1 MVRLAGFFTSIRIR
15 KWFHFRV
22 LLRLTALPTLFFCGT
37 SGVSAQSIFP
47 SRLNLEEAVEKALE
61 NNPQTKLSESKL
73 KFADLKIK
81 EAKTGMRPYADFTQ
95 SVTRSNNP
103 VFVFGSRL
111 EQGRF
116 ATANFAL
123 DSLNNPK
130 GMLNFRSVVGFRLSL
145 FDQRQTR
152 ARIDQANLGKCQTEL
167 QAEGVRQRLR
177 FEVIRTFYGAILG
190 KEMLKVGDEAV
201 RSAEANKKK
210 TKDLREVGMVTDAD
224 YLKANVERANAGQQ
238 RIEAESALITTTAE
252 LNLLIGDKPELERE
266 IVGDLQEKYFPIA
279 DLDTLI
285 RTSLQNRP
293 DYLASEL
300 AIQSSKRQT
309 RAVKDSKLPH
319 VDAFGNISY
328 NSPYIAGGS
337 SNYTVGV
344 SLSYTLFD
352 AGRKTRI
359 EQANE
364 SEVSTD
370 AEKRIL
376 ANQITLEVVRA
387 FQNYKTAR
395 AKIEVSIKSIAQA
408 EEALWIMQDRYK
420 LDLATFDQ
428 VIGSETA
435 LVRAKHSLLT
445 ARYEYYVGFASVLL
459 ATGQLTDV
467 RMFD

>member
-1 MVRLAGFFTSIRIR
+1 MVRLAGFFISIRIR
-15 KWFHFRV
+15 KWFHFRA
-22 LLRLTALPTLFFCGT
+22 LLRLTALPTLFFCAT

-47 SRLNLEEAVEKALE
+47 SPLNLEEAVEKALE
-61 NNPQTKLSESKL
+61 NNPQTRLSESKL
-73 KFADLKIK
+73 RIADLKIK
-81 EAKTGMRPYADFTQ
+81 EAKTGMQPYADFTQ
-95 SVTRSNNP
+95 SVIRSNNP

-116 ATANFAL
+116 TTANFAL

-130 GMLNFRSVVGFRLSL
+130 GLVNFRSVAGFRMSL

-152 ARIDQANLGKCQTEL
+152 ARVDQANLGKCQTEL

-177 FEVIRTFYGAILG
+177 FDVIRTFYGAILG

-210 TKDLREVGMVTDAD
+210 ANDMREVGMVTYAD
-224 YLKANVERANAGQQ
+224 YLKANVERANVGQQ
-238 RIEAESALITTTAE
+238 KLEAESALITTTAE
-252 LNLLIGDKPELERE
+252 LNVMIGDNPELERE

-293 DYLASEL
+293 DYLAAEL

-309 RAVKDSKLPH
+309 RAVKDSKLPR

-337 SNYTVGV
+337 LDYTVGV

-359 EQANE
+359 EQATE
-364 SEVSTD
+364 AEVSAD

-408 EEALWIMQDRYK
+408 EEALRIVQDRYR
-420 LDLATFDQ
+420 LGFAIFDE
-428 VIGSETA
+428 VIGAETA
-435 LVRAKHSLLT
+435 LVRAKHRLLT
-445 ARYEYYVGFASVLL
+445 ARYEYYVGVASVLL

-467 RMFD
+467 RIFD

>member
-1 MVRLAGFFTSIRIR
+1 MVRLEDFLMSIRIR

-22 LLRLTALPTLFFCGT
+22 LLRLTALPTLFFCAT

-47 SRLNLEEAVEKALE
+47 GRLNLEEAVEKALE

-73 KFADLKIK
+73 KLADLKIK
-81 EAKTGMRPYADFTQ
+81 EAKTGMRPSADFTQ

-103 VFVFGSRL
+103 VFVFASRL

-116 ATANFAL
+116 TPANFTL

-130 GMLNFRSVVGFRLSL
+130 GMFNFRSVARFEMSL
-145 FDQRQTR
+145 FDQRQTQ
-152 ARIDQANLGKCQTEL
+152 ARVDQAGLGKCQTEL

-177 FEVIRTFYGAILG
+177 FDVIRTFYGAILG

-210 TKDLREVGMVTDAD
+210 ANDMRETGMVTYAD
-224 YLKANVERANAGQQ
+224 YLKANVERAKVGQQ
-238 RIEAESALITTTAE
+238 KLEAENALITTTAE

-285 RTSLQNRP
+285 RASLQNRP
-293 DYLASEL
+293 DYLAMEL

-309 RAVKDSKLPH
+309 RAVKDLKLPR
-319 VDAFGNISY
+319 VEAFGNISY
-328 NSPYIAGGS
+328 NSPYIAGGRS
-337 SNYTVGV
+337 DYTVGV

-352 AGRKTRI
+352 AGRKARL
-359 EQANE
+359 EQAVE
-364 SEVSTD
+364 AEVSTD

-395 AKIEVSIKSIAQA
+395 AKIEVSIKSVAQA
-408 EEALWIMQDRYK
+408 EEALWIVQDRYR
-420 LDLATFDQ
+420 LGLATFDQ
-428 VIGSETA
+428 VIGSEAA

-445 ARYEYYVGFASVLL
+445 ARYEYYLGYASVLL

>member
-1 MVRLAGFFTSIRIR
+1 MSIRIK
-15 KWFHFRV
+15 KWSHFRV
-22 LLRLTALPTLFFCGT
+22 LLRLTALPALFFFCAIY
-37 SGVSAQSIFP
+37 GVSAQSIFP
-47 SRLNLEEAVEKALE
+47 SPLNLEEAVEKALE

-73 KFADLKIK
+73 KLADLKIK

-103 VFVFGSRL
+103 VYVFSSRL

-116 ATANFAL
+116 TTANFAP

-130 GMLNFRSVVGFRLSL
+130 GLFNFRSVVGFRMPL

-152 ARIDQANLGKCQTEL
+152 ARVDQADLGKYQTEL

-177 FEVIRTFYGAILG
+177 FDVIRTFYGAILS
-190 KEMLKVGDEAV
+190 KELLKVGDEAV
-201 RSAEANKKK
+201 KSAEANKKK
-210 TKDLREVGMVTDAD
+210 AQDMREVGMVTNAD
-224 YLKANVERANAGQQ
+224 YLKANVERAKVGQQ
-238 RIEAESALITTTAE
+238 RLEAESALITTTAE

-266 IVGDLQEKYFPIA
+266 IVGDLLEKYFPVA

-300 AIQSSKRQT
+300 AVRINKRKT
-309 RAVKDSKLPH
+309 KAIKDSKLPR
-319 VDAFGNISY
+319 VDAFGNVSY

-344 SLSYTLFD
+344 TLSYTLFD
-352 AGRKTRI
+352 PGRKFRI
-359 EQANE
+359 EQATE
-364 SEVSTD
+364 TEVSAD

-408 EEALWIMQDRYK
+408 EEALRIVQDRYK
-420 LDLATFDQ
+420 LGFAVFDE
-428 VIGSETA
+428 VIAAETA

-445 ARYEYYVGFASVLL
+445 ARYEYYVGAASVLL

-467 RMFD
+467 RMFE

>member
-1 MVRLAGFFTSIRIR
+1 MQT
-15 KWFHFRV
+15 
-22 LLRLTALPTLFFCGT
+22 LLFCAT

-73 KFADLKIK
+73 KIADLKIK

-103 VFVFGSRL
+103 VFVFASRL

-116 ATANFAL
+116 TTANFNL

-130 GMLNFRSVVGFRLSL
+130 GLFNFRSVAGFQMPL
-145 FDQRQTR
+145 FDQRQTQ
-152 ARIDQANLGKCQTEL
+152 ARVDQANLGKCQTEL

-177 FEVIRTFYGAILG
+177 FDVIRTFYGAILG

-210 TKDLREVGMVTDAD
+210 ANDMREAGMVTYAD
-224 YLKANVERANAGQQ
+224 YLKANVERAKAGQQ
-238 RIEAESALITTTAE
+238 KLEAESALITTTAE
-252 LNLLIGDKPELERE
+252 LNLMIGDEPELERE
-266 IVGDLQEKYFPIA
+266 IVGDLQEQYFPIA

-309 RAVKDSKLPH
+309 RAVKDSKLPRIT
-319 VDAFGNISY
+319 AIGNISY
-328 NSPYIAGGS
+328 SSPYIAGGS
-337 SNYTVGV
+337 SDYTVGV

-359 EQANE
+359 EQATE
-364 SEVSTD
+364 AEVSTD

-408 EEALWIMQDRYK
+408 EEALRIVQDRYS
-420 LDLATFDQ
+420 LGFAIFDE
-428 VIGSETA
+428 VIGAETA

-445 ARYEYYVGFASVLL
+445 ARYEYYVGAASVLL

-467 RMFD
+467 RLFD

>member
-1 MVRLAGFFTSIRIR
+1 MVPLAGFLMFIQTG
-15 KWFHFRV
+15 KWVHFRV
-22 LLRLTALPTLFFCGT
+22 LLRLTALPTLFFCAT
-37 SGVSAQSIFP
+37 FWVSAQNIFP

-73 KFADLKIK
+73 KLADLKIK
-81 EAKTGMRPYADFTQ
+81 EAKTGIQPYADFTQ

-130 GMLNFRSVVGFRLSL
+130 GLLNFRSVAGVRMPL

-152 ARIDQANLGKCQTEL
+152 SRIVQANLGKRQTEL

-177 FEVIRTFYGAILG
+177 FDVIRAFYGAILG
-190 KEMLKVGDEAV
+190 KEMLKVGDETV

-210 TKDLREVGMVTDAD
+210 AKDMREVGMVTYAD
-224 YLKANVERANAGQQ
+224 YLKADVERANAGQQ
-238 RIEAESALITTTAE
+238 KIEAESALITTTAE
-252 LNLLIGDKPELERE
+252 LNLLIGDKPELERD
-266 IVGDLQEKYFPIA
+266 IAGDLQEKYFPIA

-285 RTSLQNRP
+285 NTSLQNRP

-300 AIQSSKRQT
+300 AVQSSKRQT
-309 RAVKDSKLPH
+309 RAVKDSKLPR

-328 NSPYIAGGS
+328 NSPYIAKGS
-337 SNYTVGV
+337 SDYTVGV

-359 EQANE
+359 EQATE
-364 SEVSTD
+364 SEVSAD
-370 AEKRIL
+370 AEKRVL
-376 ANQITLEVVRA
+376 ANRIILEVVKA

-395 AKIEVSIKSIAQA
+395 AKIKVSIKSIAEA
-408 EEALWIMQDRYK
+408 EGALRIVQDRYG
-420 LDLATFDQ
+420 LGLATFDE
-428 VIGSETA
+428 VSWSETA

-445 ARYEYYVGFASVLL
+445 ARYEYYVGVASVLL

-467 RMFD
+467 RMFE